1 MGLLITIGLGLVIG
15 IVAKFIMPGDDP
27 GGIIITT
34 LIGIAGS
41 AIGGWLAGFL
51 GLAANGGMLYQI
63 ILGVVGAL
71 VLLAIYRLLRGR
83 SLKG

>member
-1 MGLLITIGLGLVIG
+1 MGLIITILLGLVIG
-15 IVAKFIMPGDDP
+15 ALAKFIMPGDDP

-41 AIGGWLAGFL
+41 AVGGFLASFL
-51 GLAANGGMLYQI
+51 GLAANGGMIYQI
-63 ILGVVGAL
+63 ILGTVGAL
-71 VLLAIYRLLRGR
+71 VLLAGYRIIRGR

>member
-1 MGLLITIGLGLVIG
+1 MGLIITIVLGLVIG
-15 IVAKFIMPGDDP
+15 MLAKFIMPGDDP

-41 AIGGWLAGFL
+41 AVGGWLAGVL
-51 GLAANGGMLYQI
+51 GWAANGGMVYQI

-71 VLLAIYRLLRGR
+71 VLLAIYRVIRGR
-83 SLKG
+83 SLRG

>member
-1 MGLLITIGLGLVIG
+1 MGLIITIVLGLVIG
-15 IVAKFIMPGDDP
+15 MLAKFIMPGDDP

-41 AIGGWLAGFL
+41 AVGGWLAGVL
-51 GLAANGGMLYQI
+51 GLAANGGMGYQI

-71 VLLAIYRLLRGR
+71 VLLAIYRVIRGR
-83 SLKG
+83 SLRG

>member
-1 MGLLITIGLGLVIG
+1 MGFIVTIVLGLIIG

-27 GGIIITT
+27 GGIIITA

-41 AIGGWLAGFL
+41 SVGAFLASTL
-51 GLAANGGMLYQI
+51 GLAANGGIIYQI

-71 VLLAIYRLLRGR
+71 VLLAIYRLIRGR

>member
-1 MGLLITIGLGLVIG
+1 MGLIITIVLGLVIG
-15 IVAKFIMPGDDP
+15 MLAKFIMPGDDP

-41 AIGGWLAGFL
+41 AIGGWLAGVF
-51 GLAANGGMLYQI
+51 GLAANGGMVYQI

-71 VLLAIYRLLRGR
+71 VLLAIYRVIRGR
-83 SLKG
+83 SLRG